1 MSKAKT
7 ARFIREVTTG
17 HEFCDSRPDKA
28 TVTIDERFA
37 KRILRL
43 AKLVKRLGVYQITEF
58 NYTPDF
64 YETGVKEPGWT
75 LDCVILEVSDDHF
88 HWSALIKHTS
98 IEVLTTAIYIKDLL
112 KKFPHLKG

>member
-1 MSKAKT
+1 MV
-7 ARFIREVTTG
+7 RFIRDTFCG

-28 TVTIDERFA
+28 TIDIDERFA

-43 AKLVKRLGVYQITEF
+43 AREVKRLGVYKISEF

-64 YETGVKEPGWT
+64 HETGFKKPSWT

-88 HWSALIKHTS
+88 HWSALIKHTD
-98 IEVLTTAIYIKDLL
+98 IEVLTNAIYIKDLER
-112 KKFPHLKG
+112 KFPQLVKGKK